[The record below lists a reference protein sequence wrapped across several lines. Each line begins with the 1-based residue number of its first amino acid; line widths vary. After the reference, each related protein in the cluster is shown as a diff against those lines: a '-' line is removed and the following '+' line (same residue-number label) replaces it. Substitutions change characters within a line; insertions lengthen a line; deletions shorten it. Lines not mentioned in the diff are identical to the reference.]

1 MVHKK
6 IGLVLLLALLF
17 SNCNQKKDGNS
28 QNDSL
33 LLLAAIQQPKSQGV
47 SGLYAALSILNT
59 NNNPGQQGAYSKGN
73 ASPFATLNQS
83 KDCANGGK
91 MTMSGDATQTYTATG
106 ASLEYKGTKLTFETC
121 KQTAPMVEGGGTSLL
136 TIEGDL
142 FMDGNITIT
151 LDPTSTPTLLKATA
165 NTTQRVY
172 SDTYKVNGYLYPKY
186 DVTFTSNNSKLTI
199 ENADDID
206 KASVT
211 IEETVRMTGT
221 VGEEKIE
228 SSHTYKTQYKLRQ

>member
-47 SGLYAALSILNT
+47 SGLYAALSVLGA
-59 NNNPGQQGAYSKGN
+59 NNQGQQGAYSNGSV
-73 ASPFATLNQS
+73 SPFAMFNQS

-91 MTMSGDATQTYTATG
+91 MTISGDMTNTQTATG
-106 ASLEYKGTKLTFETC
+106 ASMEYKGTKLTFETC
-121 KQTAPMVEGGGTSLL
+121 KQTVPMVEGGGTSLL
-136 TIEGDL
+136 TIEGDVN
-142 FMDGNITIT
+142 MDGNITMT
-151 LDPTSTPTLLKATA
+151 LDPTSTPTLLKMTS
-165 NTTQRVY
+165 NSTRRVY

-186 DVTFTSNNSKLTI
+186 DVTFTSNNSKVTI